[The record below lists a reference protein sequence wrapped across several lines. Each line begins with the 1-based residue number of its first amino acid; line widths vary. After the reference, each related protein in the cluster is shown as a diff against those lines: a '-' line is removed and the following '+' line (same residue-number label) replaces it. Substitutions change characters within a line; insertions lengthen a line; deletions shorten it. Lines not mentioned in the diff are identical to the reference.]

1 MPNRPPV
8 VPCHYHLSKETWAE
22 VVEAYRSG
30 ATAREL
36 AVKWKVSPGSIYYQ
50 AGRAGWSKKRNGD
63 QLAREHARA
72 VEAAEAVRAEP
83 ARREQRALKNLFAPA
98 PADDPEAV
106 DPAALARAA
115 TLASGRAMKARQWTE
130 ARALAGLAESY
141 ARLGERARGGGQ
153 TIETLDLALIFEV
166 LADDHG
172 VAARRLALNP
182 DRRDDPDRAIKEEY
196 QRRLAEVRQDQTHH
210 HMAMVRRIHAA
221 EAQIRALGGTVEI
234 SQSSFDAMAEARDWL
249 LSATEALEDVT
260 VTPSPPRGDP
270 WKVGM

>member
-63 QLAREHARA
+63 QMAREHARA

-98 PADDPEAV
+98 PVDDPEAS
-106 DPAALARAA
+106 DPAAQARAA
-115 TLASGRAMKARQWTE
+115 TLASGRAMKGRLWNE
-130 ARALAGLAESY
+130 AKALAGLAESY

-153 TIETLDLALIFEV
+153 TIETMDLGLMFEV
-166 LADDHG
+166 LADDNG

-182 DRRDDPDRAIKEEY
+182 DRVDDPDRAIKEEY
-196 QRRLAEVRQDQTHH
+196 QRRLTEVRQTQTHRA
-210 HMAMVRRIHAA
+210 MAMVRRIHAA
-221 EAQIRALGGTVEI
+221 ERQIRKLGGEVEV
-234 SQSSFDAMAEARDWL
+234 SQSSFDAMAGMRDWL
-249 LSATEALEDVT
+249 LSATQDLEDVT
-260 VTPSPPRGDP
+260 VTPSPPPGDP

>member
-1 MPNRPPV
+1 MPSRPPV

-98 PADDPEAV
+98 PVDDPEAS

-115 TLASGRAMKARQWTE
+115 TLASGRAMKGRLWNE
-130 ARALAGLAESY
+130 AKALAGLAESY

-153 TIETLDLALIFEV
+153 TIETMDLGLIFEV
-166 LADDHG
+166 LADDDG

-182 DRRDDPDRAIKEEY
+182 DRVDDPDRAIKEEY
-196 QRRLAEVRQDQTHH
+196 HRRLAEVRQTQTHN
-210 HMAMVRRIHAA
+210 HMAMIRRIHAA
-221 EAQIRALGGTVEI
+221 ERQIRDLGGEVVV
-234 SQSSFDAMAEARDWL
+234 SQSSFDAMAGARDWL
-249 LSATEALEDVT
+249 LEATEELEDVT
-260 VTPSPPRGDP
+260 VTPSPPPGDP

>member
-1 MPNRPPV
+1 MKTPRAAGV
-8 VPCHYHLSKETWAE
+8 W
-22 VVEAYRSG
+22 RG
-30 ATAREL
+30 A
-36 AVKWKVSPGSIYYQ
+36 P
-50 AGRAGWSKKRNGD
+50 RAGP
-63 QLAREHARA
+63 AP
-72 VEAAEAVRAEP
+72 EP
-83 ARREQRALKNLFAPA
+83 PPDRIDLFAPA

-153 TIETLDLALIFEV
+153 SIETLDLALIFEV

-172 VAARRLALNP
+172 AVSRRLALNP

-221 EAQIRALGGTVEI
+221 EAQIRALGGTVEV

-249 LSATEALEDVT
+249 LSATEVLEDVT